1 MHSATLI
8 LGADGQLGGALARAL
23 PAATAWTADDFDLCR
38 PAELLLR
45 LRGRQPRLVINCAAL
60 TDVDACER
68 DAVRA
73 LQANA
78 LGVQSLAQWQQES
91 GATVVQVSTDYLF
104 DGRQATPYR
113 EDDAP
118 RPLQVYGVSKWLSER
133 WLDPARSLIVR
144 TSTLLGTGRASFV
157 GRVRAWAAG
166 RSELR
171 VVADLVAAPTTVPD
185 LAQALQELLVQQVRG
200 TVNVTNAG
208 ACSRADLARTMLAGL
223 GLTATVHDARQAEF
237 AAPARRPVYSELA
250 LDRLRDYGIT
260 MRPWRAALDDLL
272 RQQRKGGT

>member
-45 LRGRQPRLVINCAAL
+45 LRGRQPRLVVNCAAL

-68 DAVRA
+68 DAARA

-78 LGVQSLAQWQQES
+78 LGVQPLAQWQQES
-91 GATVVQVSTDYLF
+91 GATIVQVSTDYLF

-113 EDDAP
+113 ESAAP

-144 TSTLLGTGRASFV
+144 TSTLLGTGNASFV
-157 GRVRAWAAG
+157 GRVQAWAAG
-166 RSELR
+166 RSDLR

-185 LAQALQELLVQQVRG
+185 LVQALQELLARGVRG

-208 ACSRADLARTMLAGL
+208 ACSRADLARAVLSGLHLA
-223 GLTATVHDARQAEF
+223 AAVHDARQADF
-237 AAPARRPVYSELA
+237 AAPARRPAYSELA
-250 LDRLRDYGIT
+250 LDRLRDCGIS